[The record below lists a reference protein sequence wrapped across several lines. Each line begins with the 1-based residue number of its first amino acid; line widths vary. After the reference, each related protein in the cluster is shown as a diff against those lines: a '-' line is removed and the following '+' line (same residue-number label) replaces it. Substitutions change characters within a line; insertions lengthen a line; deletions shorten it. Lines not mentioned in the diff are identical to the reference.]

1 MNYCTNQGHD
11 DLSGNWDD
19 PRRILWPLFW
29 SLSPSPLL
37 TFVSWHTHSL
47 FYSLFSLFF
56 LLIPSSSSSLPFSLS
71 TFQLFLLEISP
82 QAENLVIVVE
92 SDTGG
97 SHGIREASRTISF
110 VALYWLSWNWT
121 TQGTE
126 KNKAEAPA
134 DGYYKKR
141 GEEEK
146 WPLQPPDSARPGNVH
161 IPFLVHTFL
170 VTQKELV
177 RVLLGLC
184 IKEPI

>member
-97 SHGIREASRTISF
+97 SHGIREASHTISLL
-110 VALYWLSWNWT
+110 LYTDLA
-121 TQGTE
+121 GIG
-126 KNKAEAPA
+126 P
-134 DGYYKKR
+134 R
-141 GEEEK
+141 GAQRRTRQKHQLMDIIKSEEK
-146 WPLQPPDSARPGNVH
+146 KKSGHFSPLTVPGQEMF
-161 IPFLVHTFL
+161 IFLFWCTRFWSH
-170 VTQKELV
+170 K
-177 RVLLGLC
+177 
-184 IKEPI
+184 KS